1 MIRSWKTTL
10 GGSLNALG
18 TTLVGVGVVPSL
30 TSMASAEDLKWVV
43 ITGFI
48 LQGLGQF
55 FGSLFAADT
64 SQVKKMIDDN
74 NETHP

>member
-43 ITGFI
+43 ITGFV

-74 NETHP
+74 NEIHP